1 VGKEGCGGRELVLG
15 VVGRRGRRRRGRRVR
30 VNRRREDS
38 GRLKGM

>member
-1 VGKEGCGGRELVLG
+1 VGKEGCGGRELVL